1 MTATMEQLKPDQLD
15 DEARWAA
22 VRARSYDHDGMFVTA
37 VRSTGIYCRP
47 SCPARH
53 PKRENVAFFRAPQDA
68 AAAGFRACLRCHP
81 DETSPSAADL
91 DLVRRACRYTECAAD
106 ETDLTPTLESLALSM
121 HVTPSRLRRAFT
133 RTAGVSPQQYLESV
147 RLQRLKS
154 SLSRG
159 TSVTTAIYEAGYR
172 SSSRVYEHASR
183 RLGMTPATYAKRGRG
198 VRISYA
204 IASSS
209 IGHVLVASTD
219 KGLCRVAIGGP
230 DEQLAR
236 LLSSEYAEAEIA
248 RDDERLGPVVEEI
261 LRRIEGYAPAAELP
275 LDIQATAFQWRVWQE
290 LQRIPLGDTRS
301 YAEIARSI
309 GSPPAARAVGRAC
322 ATNPVPIVIPCH
334 RVNGGDGE
342 LHGFRWGLARK
353 RELQEREVQ
362 APQDVSMMARN
373 GHSQSE
379 PNPTAPKT
387 PLERRRRRATAA
399 AR

>member
-1 MTATMEQLKPDQLD
+1 MKPEQLD
-15 DEARWAA
+15 DESRWAA
-22 VRARSYDHDGMFVTA
+22 VAARSFEHDGMFVTA
-37 VRSTGIYCRP
+37 VTSTGIYCRP

-53 PKRENVAFFRAPQDA
+53 PKRENVTFFRAPEDA

-106 ETDLTPTLESLALSM
+106 ETDVTPTLESLALSM
-121 HVTPSRLRRAFT
+121 HVTPTRLRRAFT

-159 TSVTTAIYEAGYR
+159 SSVTTAIYEAGYR

-198 VRISYA
+198 ARISYA

-209 IGHVLVASTD
+209 LGRVLVGSTD
-219 KGLCRVAIGGP
+219 KGLCRIAIGGP
-230 DEQLAR
+230 DEQLER
-236 LLSSEYAEAEIA
+236 LLASEYAEAEIV
-248 RDDERLGPVVEEI
+248 RDDERLGAVVEEI

-290 LQRIPLGDTRS
+290 LQRIPRGDTRS

-322 ATNPVPIVIPCH
+322 ATNPVPIVVPCH
-334 RVNGGDGE
+334 RVNGSDGE

-353 RELQEREVQ
+353 RELQEREAQ
-362 APQDVSMMARN
+362 AARDASPASNN
-373 GHSQSE
+373 GHSDSE
-379 PNPTAPKT
+379 QVVSESAQR
-387 PLERRRRRATAA
+387 RRRRRAVG

>member
-1 MTATMEQLKPDQLD
+1 MTATVELMKPEQLD
-15 DEARWAA
+15 DDARWAA
-22 VRARSYDHDGMFVTA
+22 VTARSHEHDGMFVTA

-53 PKRENVAFFRAPQDA
+53 PKRENVTFFRAPQDA
-68 AAAGFRACLRCHP
+68 ATAGYRACLRCHP

-106 ETDLTPTLESLALSM
+106 ETDVTPTLESLALSM
-121 HVTPSRLRRAFT
+121 HVTPSRLRRAFS

-159 TSVTTAIYEAGYR
+159 SSVTSAIYEAGYR

-209 IGHVLVASTD
+209 IGRVLVASTD

-230 DEQLAR
+230 DEQLER
-236 LLSSEYAEAEIA
+236 LLLSEYAEAEIG
-248 RDDERLGPVVEEI
+248 RDDERLGAVVAEI

-290 LQRIPLGDTRS
+290 LQRIPFGDTRS

-334 RVNGGDGE
+334 RVNGSDGKM
-342 LHGFRWGLARK
+342 HGFRWGLARK
-353 RELQEREVQ
+353 RELQEREAQ
-362 APQDVSMMARN
+362 SAHDAATNGAN
-373 GHSQSE
+373 GHSQLESE
-379 PNPTAPKT
+379 AGEVPAGPE
-387 PLERRRRRATAA
+387 LRRRRAVAS
-399 AR
+399 R

>member
-1 MTATMEQLKPDQLD
+1 MTAAVQSMKAEQLD
-15 DEARWAA
+15 DASRWAA
-22 VRARSYDHDGMFVTA
+22 VTARSYEHDGMFVTA

-53 PKRENVAFFRAPQDA
+53 PRRENVTFFRAPEEA

-106 ETDLTPTLESLALSM
+106 ETDVTPTLESLALSM

-159 TSVTTAIYEAGYR
+159 STVTTAIYEAGYR

-183 RLGMTPATYAKRGRG
+183 RLGMTPATYAKQGRG
-198 VRISYA
+198 VRITYA

-209 IGHVLVASTD
+209 IGRVLVASTD

-230 DEQLAR
+230 DEQLER
-236 LLSSEYAEAEIA
+236 LLASEYAEAEIA
-248 RDDERLGPVVEEI
+248 RDDERLGSVVEEI
-261 LRRIEGYAPAAELP
+261 LRRIEGCAPAAQLP

-309 GSPPAARAVGRAC
+309 GAPPAARAVGRAC

-334 RVNGGDGE
+334 RVNGSDGA

-353 RELQEREVQ
+353 RELQERE
-362 APQDVSMMARN
+362 ALTAQDAVISAH
-373 GHSQSE
+373 GHSPDQSD
-379 PNPTAPKT
+379 PPKRNT
-387 PLERRRRRATAA
+387 PRSRRQRRAAA
-399 AR
+399 VVR